1 MDSSQI
7 EQTLCLMLTVA
18 EEHQKAS
25 ASALKGLAQERE
37 ALAKERTALQQ
48 NIQTAVQQAV
58 STTLKEG
65 LSTALRGSPEAI
77 SKASSTLTNAA
88 EWFSYK
94 LFGFFTGAMALV
106 AFVIFGFVGWQKYEY
121 QSMVEKKKL
130 LEEELPQLEA
140 RAAEWEQ
147 KAGKAILTVCG
158 TKKKPC
164 VRVNPKAG
172 TFGANGEVFYIIDGY

>member
-48 NIQTAVQQAV
+48 NIQTAVQQGV

-65 LSTALRGSPEAI
+65 LREALKGSPEAI
-77 SKASSTLTNAA
+77 SKASSTLTDAA
-88 EWFSYK
+88 EWFSFK
-94 LFGFFTGAMALV
+94 LFGFCAGALAVV
-106 AFVIFGFVGWQKYEY
+106 AFLGFSFVEWQKYEY
-121 QSMVEKKKL
+121 QSMVERKKL
-130 LEEELPQLEA
+130 LEQELPQLEA
-140 RAAEWEQ
+140 RAAQWEE
-147 KAGKAILTVCG
+147 KGGRATLNHCG
-158 TKKKPC
+158 TKKKLC
-164 VRVNPKAG
+164 VKVNKQAG
-172 TFGANGEVFYIIDGY
+172 TFGDGEFYIIDGY